1 MRKMMAL
8 ILLSGAATLGG
19 CATHNE
25 TAERAAVGAGVGAV
39 AGAGVGAV
47 AGGISPVEGAA
58 VGAVAGGVIGAAT
71 TPSDSGASTGSYS
84 SQPAYNGSPSYNDG
98 SYTPTPTSTST
109 RRAGERG

>member
-1 MRKMMAL
+1 MRKMIAVV
-8 ILLSGAATLGG
+8 LLSGAVMLGG
-19 CATHNE
+19 CATNDK

-98 SYTPTPTSTST
+98 SYTPTQTSTST